1 MWCASSAIGER
12 ARRAPLPR
20 LAVTDRVGVLA
31 ELRRAIRTGDEP
43 EVSVRDNLR
52 TLATILALAR
62 SCDER
67 RPVRVDE
74 IAS

>member
-1 MWCASSAIGER
+1 V
-12 ARRAPLPR
+12 PLPR
-20 LAVTDRVGVLA
+20 LAVLDRLGVLA
-31 ELRRAIRTGDEP
+31 DLRRAIRTGTEP

-52 TLATILALAR
+52 TLATMLALAR

-74 IAS
+74 VTAA